1 MFTLEWIELTS
12 EEIKQKLGIKEPKYI
27 QVVGFRY
34 DAELDRHFIE
44 CAVSDIP
51 EIPL

>member
-12 EEIKQKLGIKEPKYI
+12 EEIKQKLGINEPKHI
-27 QVVGFRY
+27 QIVGFRY

-44 CAVSDIP
+44 CAVSDTP